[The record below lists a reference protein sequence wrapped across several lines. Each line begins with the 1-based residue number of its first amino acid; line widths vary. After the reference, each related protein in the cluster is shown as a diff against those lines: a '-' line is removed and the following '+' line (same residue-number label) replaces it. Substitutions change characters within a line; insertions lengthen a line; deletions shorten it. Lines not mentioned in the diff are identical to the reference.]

1 MANVKITVPMFRGIN
16 IFDQEV
22 VGQLLVVGDTACI
35 IPLNGE
41 RGDWNKNFMCFDG
54 NHLTQGMYDEN
65 DLGEDEKNDV
75 QTIINTFKGED

>member
-1 MANVKITVPMFRGIN
+1 MANVKIQVPMFKGIN

-41 RGDWNKNFMCFDG
+41 HGDWNKNFMTFDG
-54 NHLTQGMYDEN
+54 HHLIQGMYDEALWIR
-65 DLGEDEKNDV
+65 DPS
-75 QTIINTFKGED
+75 TIQPAGHVEVEVC

>member
-1 MANVKITVPMFRGIN
+1 MANVKIQVPMFKGIN

-41 RGDWNKNFMCFDG
+41 RGDWNKNFMTFDG
-54 NHLTQGMYDEN
+54 HHLTQGMYDEALWIL
-65 DLGEDEKNDV
+65 DPS
-75 QTIINTFKGED
+75 TIQPAGHVEVEVC